1 MLLEKLETLLEMPLD
16 IRAASSSLVFKF
28 ISVEQIPGDN
38 LKNELFICL
47 LLYIVLHIQYVLV
60 IIQNIKRYKCI
71 FR

>member
-38 LKNELFICL
+38 LKAVTNYQF
-47 LLYIVLHIQYVLV
+47 
-60 IIQNIKRYKCI
+60 
-71 FR
+71 